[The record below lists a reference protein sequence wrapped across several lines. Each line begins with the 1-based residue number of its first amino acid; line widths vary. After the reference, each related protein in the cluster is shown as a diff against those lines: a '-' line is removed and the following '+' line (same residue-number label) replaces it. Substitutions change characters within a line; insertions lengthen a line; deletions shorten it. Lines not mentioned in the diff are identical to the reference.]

1 MLFRCLHKVRPTL
14 LPHVVFINP
23 RFTFIFL
30 AVGVIGWSLVCNQGG
45 AQGNVSAS
53 GSVIFPIAFSSF
65 SCGVATN
72 NSATYTLAVSSFDK
86 TQFLYSC
93 GAGGMSFRWIAAGI

>member
-1 MLFRCLHKVRPTL
+1 MIAPS
-14 LPHVVFINP
+14 
-23 RFTFIFL
+23 
-30 AVGVIGWSLVCNQGG
+30 IGCALGFSQGG
-45 AQGNVSAS
+45 WKGNVPAS

-72 NSATYTLAVSSFDK
+72 NSATYPLAVSSFDK

-93 GAGGMSFRWIAAGI
+93 GAGSMSFRWIAAGI